1 MRFFLTLTLFLFFS
15 FTLYGQWIIDTQIS
29 FQQTGIKK
37 EALES
42 SLRYQKGNM
51 ANTKATSYGFLI
63 GLSYQTS
70 ISLSKKFLL
79 KIGPFFYG
87 GLGNY
92 FKAPPPFKI
101 DKVFSFFPGYLAQ
114 IKTPLTP
121 FLSLYLKEELG
132 FFLEYINW
140 QYTYMVNDN
149 YNQKFKETVLGP
161 TLQSNLGLKYQ
172 FFKKAAFY
180 LQWGYILGSFTSKIS
195 QTQGVKS
202 QGSTFYQGFK
212 INLGLLFEF

>member
-15 FTLYGQWIIDTQIS
+15 FSLYGQWVIDAQIS

-37 EALES
+37 ELLES

-51 ANTKATSYGFLI
+51 KSTKATSYSFLI
-63 GLSYQTS
+63 GFSYQTP
-70 ISLSKKFLL
+70 ISLSKDFLL

-87 GLGNY
+87 GIGNY
-92 FKAPPPFKI
+92 FKTPPPFKI

-114 IKTPLTP
+114 IQTSLTPL
-121 FLSLYLKEELG
+121 LSLYLKEEIG
-132 FFLEYINW
+132 FVLESINW
-140 QYTYMVNDN
+140 QYCFRINDN
-149 YNQKFKETVLGP
+149 YCQTFKETVLGP

-172 FFKKAAFY
+172 FFKKAALY

-195 QTQGVKS
+195 KTQGIKS